1 MASERQRLANR
12 RNGSKGG
19 PSTEAGKQRSRLN
32 TLKHGRCERMV
43 DLGKRD
49 NDKMILVCCELFP
62 RVGVETVVK
71 PALEPRF

>member
-1 MASERQRLANR
+1 MSQAATARI
-12 RNGSKGG
+12 NGAKSNG
-19 PSTEAGKQRSRLN
+19 PKTDEGKARSSQN
-32 TLKHGRCERMV
+32 SLKHGRCERMV
-43 DLGKRD
+43 GLGKRD